1 MIALLL
7 VLASSPL
14 DPLWSLVDEERY
26 EEAIEGSLSLAYN
39 ANKTTE
45 LRQNALILGLT
56 AACSGNA
63 SRCDELAQT
72 TTDWMP
78 LWRPDS
84 RALPILIQAVGRA
97 RLTRTDRYNALPKGS
112 LRQAQ
117 WCTPNTT
124 ASILLVETANGVQ
137 AQHRANA
144 SCIDLGFKE
153 QGFLIAYDAQLKPI
167 AALGSPNAPI
177 TLQKKKQVN
186 QRPRNFALTIAGIGV
201 AGAAVYFLLSDPG
214 TGNLDLTV
222 EKRP

>member
-26 EEAIEGSLSLAYN
+26 EEAIEGSLRLAYDKE
-39 ANKTTE
+39 KTNQ
-45 LRQNALILGLT
+45 LRHNALILGLT

-72 TTDWMP
+72 MTDWVP

-84 RALPILIQAVGRA
+84 RALPNLVQAVGRA
-97 RLTRTDRYNALPKGS
+97 RLTRADRYNALPKGS
-112 LRQAQ
+112 LDQAQ
-117 WCTPNTT
+117 WCAMQTT
-124 ASILLVETANGVQ
+124 ASILLVETAHGVQ

-144 SCIDLGFKE
+144 SCIDLGTKE

-167 AALGSPNAPI
+167 AALGSPSAPI
-177 TLQKKKQVN
+177 SLQAKTQVN
-186 QRPRNFALTIAGIGV
+186 QRPLTLALTIAGIAV